1 MISNI
6 PVNQGVDQVEQ
17 STPYR
22 PSPEQAEKLFQMGQL
37 NEDTA
42 RKLGA
47 RIDPAFVDATI
58 QAESSG
64 RAGVTSEKGA
74 QGLMQVMP
82 ATGAEVAQK
91 LGMTNYD
98 LMNPDDSRAIGS
110 EYLAQQMDKYKD
122 PVLAS
127 AAYNAG
133 PKRVDD
139 AIEKAQKA
147 GISDSNGVLQFL
159 PKETQ
164 NYVPKVMQG
173 YEERLQGSQPASVSD
188 YGAGPAVPSG
198 AEGIKNQAPS
208 AKVLGVVSSIP
219 SPAGTTPDPYA
230 LKSDAVEKSAS
241 VGAQKAIEEAS
252 FMRERANQQEQ
263 ILKEQQEKEALRQT
277 QIKEQEQKAQQ
288 ALDEFGQAKI
298 DPNRFWKEK
307 STGEKIVAGIAIAL
321 GALGQGLSK
330 GNIQSNGAL
339 DIINGAINRD
349 IEAQKMGILG
359 KREKAEGQKGILAQ
373 MRERF
378 DDERTA
384 EGMTRIIALDQA
396 KLKLEEISAKSK
408 SGEVAANRDLLL
420 AQIEE
425 ERQKNLLEVQKAIVE
440 SAIAREKIGL
450 ERQKLENENPA
461 LRRQRMEA
469 LVRGDKSGAQGLS
482 AEDLPEKDRERFVP
496 GLGIAVTE
504 DDAKRLR
511 QANIEFNN
519 FDNILTEIIRGRQQ
533 AKSDNWMG
541 GGERLIGTE
550 KQKQVARASEAIGA
564 LKEVMKLGALDR
576 GVMEVVSKIVPEN
589 PAETRFFGNM
599 EEELESVR
607 ARARKNFHDK
617 IRTSL
622 SIVDPKI
629 EEQLKG
635 TGSISSATK
644 NAK

>member
-17 STPYR
+17 STPYL

-47 RIDPAFVDATI
+47 RIDPALVDATI

-64 RAGVTSEKGA
+64 RASAIGPVTKSGESA

-133 PKRVDD
+133 PGRVDD
-139 AIEKAQKA
+139 AIAEAKTNDPTK
-147 GISDSNGVLQFL
+147 VLALL

-164 NYVPKVMQG
+164 EYVPRVMAG
-173 YEERLQGSQPASVSD
+173 YKERLEGSQPASVSD
-188 YGAGPAVPSG
+188 YGAGPAMQ
-198 AEGIKNQAPS
+198 GIKNQAPS
-208 AKVLGVVSSIP
+208 AKVLGVVSDIP

-230 LKSDAVEKSAS
+230 LKSEAIEKLAS

-307 STGEKIVAGIAIAL
+307 STGEKIIAGIAIAL

-330 GNIQSNGAL
+330 GRIQSNGAL

-349 IEAQKMGILG
+349 IEAQKMDILG
-359 KREKAEGQKGILAQ
+359 KSEKAEGQKGILAQ

-408 SGEVAANRDLLL
+408 SAEVQANKEVLL
-420 AQIEE
+420 AGLEG
-425 ERQKNLLEVQKAIVE
+425 ERQKELVELQKAIAE
-440 SAIAREKIGL
+440 SAIAREKLGI

-461 LRRQRMEA
+461 LRRKTMES
-469 LVRGDKSGAQGLS
+469 LVRGDKSNSQGLS
-482 AEDLPEKDRERFVP
+482 AEDLPEKDRERFIP
-496 GLGIAVTE
+496 GLGIATTA
-504 DDAKRLR
+504 DDAKKLK
-511 QANIEFNN
+511 QAQISFRKFNN
-519 FDNILTEIIRGRQQ
+519 LLEEMIQSRKEYNGEYFGALWDAERGKQQ
-533 AKSDNWMG
+533 
-541 GGERLIGTE
+541 
-550 KQKQVARASEAIGA
+550 ARASEALLA
-564 LKEVMKLGALDR
+564 LKDTEDMGALDSGAIKVGGR
-576 GVMEVVSKIVPEN
+576 IIPEN
-589 PAETRFFGNM
+589 PAEIRFTGDPVA
-599 EEELESVR
+599 ELQDVQKRAKINYHEKVR
-607 ARARKNFHDK
+607 
-617 IRTSL
+617 TML
-622 SIVDPKI
+622 SIVDPKV
-629 EEQLKG
+629 EEQLKS
-635 TGSISSATK
+635 TGSTASATK